1 MLLHIY
7 ILSTENRS
15 KAYLN
20 LDDNRAS
27 LRDLTLPNLNHGAM
41 GGGGAQWTKKGG

>member
-1 MLLHIY
+1 MLLHICY
-7 ILSTENRS
+7 ILSSENRS

-27 LRDLTLPNLNHGAM
+27 LRDLTLPNSNN
-41 GGGGAQWTKKGG
+41 GGVGGS